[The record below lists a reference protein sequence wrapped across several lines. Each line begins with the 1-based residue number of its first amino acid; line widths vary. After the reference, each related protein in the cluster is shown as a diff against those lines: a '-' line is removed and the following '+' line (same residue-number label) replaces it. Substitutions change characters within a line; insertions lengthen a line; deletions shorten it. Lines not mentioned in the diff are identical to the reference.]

1 MKHNVIITVFCLIFL
16 AIISLSP
23 AGAMQTCK
31 DSVIATASQKTFNT
45 HKNGIVSD
53 DTTGLMWMQCSLGQ
67 KWEGNSCG
75 GTAGSFSWADG
86 LQAATAQQFAGYADW
101 RLPNKN
107 ELESIVKS
115 SCASP
120 SINATV
126 FPATPSAYF
135 WSSTPYAAVSHAA
148 WSVDF
153 GFGLVVASVKSGNI
167 HVRLV
172 RDGL

>member
-1 MKHNVIITVFCLIFL
+1 MKHSLIITAFCLILL
-16 AIISLSP
+16 AIFSLNP
-23 AGAMQTCK
+23 AEAMQTCK
-31 DSVIATASQKTFNT
+31 DSVIATASQKSFTT
-45 HKNGIVSD
+45 YKNGTISD

-67 KWEGNSCG
+67 KWEGNTCG
-75 GTAGSFSWADG
+75 GPVDSFSWVDG
-86 LQAATAQQFAGYADW
+86 LQAATGHEFAGYVDW

-107 ELESIVKS
+107 ELESILKS
-115 SCASP
+115 SCAGP
-120 SINATV
+120 SINAAV

-172 RDGL
+172 RDVE